1 MVAVLT
7 YDTALSGQRSL
18 LSGSYF
24 GFFDGGASTIVF
36 EVRSAACQ
44 RLMPAH
50 GLFATPLTPALVTSV
65 IQSHTLVLGTGLMA
79 GMDCGKQRCMAA
91 LPRHAGIARA

>member
-1 MVAVLT
+1 MILTMLGDQVFFACMVAVLT

-36 EVRSAACQ
+36 EVGPIFCSYSPSR
-44 RLMPAH
+44 P
-50 GLFATPLTPALVTSV
+50 
-65 IQSHTLVLGTGLMA
+65 
-79 GMDCGKQRCMAA
+79 
-91 LPRHAGIARA
+91 